1 MQIERSDDGV
11 GPIAVRA
18 GDHVRRWGDTRGVDL
33 LDLIRIGE
41 DVAELSGK
49 KLHLR
54 AVELEM
60 GKRGNSLD
68 LRAAELCG
76 HGKC

>member
-11 GPIAVRA
+11 GPIAVMA
-18 GDHVRRWGDTRGVDL
+18 GDHVRRRGDTRGVDL

-49 KLHLR
+49 QLHFR

-60 GKRGNSLD
+60 GKRGNGLD
-68 LRAAELCG
+68 LRAAELSG